1 MALKCPHPAFGH
13 LPQQSWGRVKTVTFA
28 LLFTLPQL
36 VVGAVRRT
44 EGGAHSSYAIALPV
58 KGEEIQSIL
67 ITL

>member
-36 VVGAVRRT
+36 VGGAVRRT
-44 EGGAHSSYAIALPV
+44 EGGL
-58 KGEEIQSIL
+58 
-67 ITL
+67 